1 MNMGDIGFNHKHDKS
16 FIVDR
21 PEGTGDWLMLV
32 VRTRSLFRCVDAE
45 ISCAP
50 NAFII
55 YTPGS
60 PQYYRADGT
69 EYADDW
75 MHFTPSPEEESLL
88 RSLDIP
94 LNSITSIPDIS
105 AVTGII
111 RDMCHEH
118 YSTNPHRYDS
128 VALYFRLLL
137 YKLSEAIHSRR
148 DPVSP
153 SEVLYHDKLQWLR
166 ECIYRWPS
174 RDWNVDDMAAEISL
188 SRSRLQHLYS
198 AAFRTSISRDVITS
212 RMDKAAE
219 LLRDPDMPIHQ
230 IASTVGCSTPSYFN
244 RQFRAAFGKTPT
256 QFRHEYLTSLKK

>member
-1 MNMGDIGFNHKHDKS
+1 MRMDDIGFNHKHDKS

-21 PEGTGDWLMLV
+21 PNGTEDWLMLI
-32 VRTRSLFRCVDAE
+32 VRTRAVFREGCND
-45 ISCAP
+45 ISCSP
-50 NAFII
+50 GAFII

-60 PQYYRADGT
+60 PQYYHADNT

-75 MHFTPSPEEESLL
+75 IHFWPDPDEEELL
-88 RSLDIP
+88 KALNIP
-94 LNSITSIPDIS
+94 LNRITPLPDIS
-105 AVTGII
+105 SVTGIV

-118 YSTNPHRYDS
+118 YSANPYRRES
-128 VALYFRLLL
+128 VTLCFRLLL
-137 YKLSEAIHSRR
+137 YKLSECLMNRST
-148 DPVSP
+148 VSP

-166 ECIYRWPS
+166 DCIYRWPS

-256 QFRHEYLTSLKK
+256 QFRNEYLSAQKK